1 MATPWMI
8 YEMVNTFG
16 LQLTMICHG
25 MIFNQLNCCHRGHAI
40 NWIPNLRWDQRTC
53 LHTQGI
59 HNTHTTSIGVCLG
72 CVGSLPISTD
82 PMQSTV
88 PRSN

>member
-25 MIFNQLNCCHRGHAI
+25 VTET
-40 NWIPNLRWDQRTC
+40 NLRWDQRTC

-72 CVGSLPISTD
+72 CVGPLPISTD
-82 PMQSTV
+82 PI
-88 PRSN
+88 